1 MEPQTISAPRQT
13 NTFGK
18 IRLLL
23 WKNYLLQLRH
33 PIQTAV
39 DILLPVV
46 IFLLCAYM
54 NSASGTYTDQ
64 GNKFSSF
71 PIDNLEPLL

>member
-1 MEPQTISAPRQT
+1 MASVPRQT
-13 NTFGK
+13 NTLGK

-39 DILLPVV
+39 DVLLPVL

-54 NSASGTYTDQ
+54 NKGFGTITTPAET
-64 GNKFSSF
+64 F
-71 PIDNLEPLL
+71 PSLKIDDLDPLL

>member
-1 MEPQTISAPRQT
+1 MDPPTASVPMHT

-39 DILLPVV
+39 DVLLPVL

-54 NSASGTYTDQ
+54 NKGFGLTTTPEANHPSLT
-64 GNKFSSF
+64 
-71 PIDNLEPLL
+71 IDNLDPLL